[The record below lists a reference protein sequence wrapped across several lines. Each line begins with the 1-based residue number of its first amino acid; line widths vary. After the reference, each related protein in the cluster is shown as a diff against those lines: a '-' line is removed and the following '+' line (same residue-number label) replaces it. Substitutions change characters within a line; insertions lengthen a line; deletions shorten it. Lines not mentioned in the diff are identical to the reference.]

1 MITKIMIAE
10 DNTSIFSCYQNFLSK
25 DKTIEIVGYAQ
36 DGNEAIKM
44 YKDKKPDL
52 LILDLKIPK
61 KDGLEVL
68 GELLEY
74 EKLKPK
80 CNVIVASGKPD
91 IAMQLLNMRKVFMK
105 LNKPINFDILKQ
117 TIKDFQREQIIDSFS
132 EEKCQDLLSELNV
145 NPISN
150 KGRLLTEAIQS
161 CFCDYTLLDNMELLY
176 STLAY
181 RYSCSPQKIKSSLR
195 STINNVNRNT
205 NYETLSS
212 IFKTEIVD
220 PIMGIAPKHFINGL
234 IYSLK
239 Q

>member
-25 DKTIEIVGYAQ
+25 DKTLEIVGHTQ
-36 DGNEAIKM
+36 DGIETIKM

-68 GELLEY
+68 SELLEY
-74 EKLKPK
+74 EKPKPK
-80 CNVIVASGKPD
+80 CNVIIASGKPE
-91 IAMQLLNMRKVFMK
+91 IAIQLLNMRKVFMK
-105 LNKPINFDILKQ
+105 LDKPINFDMLEQ
-117 TIKDFQREQIIDSFS
+117 TIKDFQREQVIDTFS
-132 EEKCQDLLSELNV
+132 KEKCQQLLSNLNV
-145 NPISN
+145 NPISS
-150 KGRLLTEAIQS
+150 KGRILIEAIQACYS
-161 CFCDYTLLDNMELLY
+161 DYSLLDNMELLY
-176 STLAY
+176 STLGY

-195 STINNVNRNT
+195 STINNVNKNT

-220 PIMGIAPKHFINGL
+220 PTFGIAPKHFINGL

>member
-68 GELLEY
+68 EELLEY

-117 TIKDFQREQIIDSFS
+117 TIKDFQREQIIDTFS
-132 EEKCQDLLSELNV
+132 KEKCQELLSELNV

-176 STLAY
+176 STLGY

-220 PIMGIAPKHFINGL
+220 PTFGIAPKHFINGL